1 MNRPTIAGKIN
12 TLITLLAVVAGFLII
27 VFVAQREYEY
37 TRDELVLRVSTRVAN
52 HPQLPL
58 TFYFR
63 EKSQIDAA
71 LQQFMELSPAIRYAV
86 LRNSV
91 GEIVASRA
99 APWADVDSL
108 PSFRNARQDVSAT
121 EKSLTRYSS
130 RAASPSHEMIA
141 RLTGGDTVT
150 SLAVPIVSVVNPTE
164 PGLSRADFAA
174 ALTNPDEIRS
184 LFVTGYV
191 EIGISGLTLRSQTL
205 PSVAGSAAVGLAFV
219 CLCLILARFTTRRIT
234 APLGELARV
243 ADEIASGKQ
252 TTMLKLHGSGEI
264 RDIASVL
271 NSIIAGMNRE
281 KTRMHT
287 DRELLSRKVD
297 ERTAQLGAREQELT
311 RAERQV
317 TETKDRLKH
326 LAYFDSLTSLPNRH
340 LFTEQLTLLLRLAAR
355 SKQLVALL
363 LIDLDNFKKI
373 NESLGHR
380 VGDTLLREVGERLA
394 TCIRESDVLHRT
406 PANEPSR
413 IDLSRMGGDEFTVV
427 LNQLEDLSGA
437 ELVAQR
443 LTQRLSQPY
452 TLDGQEIIITCSIG
466 IAAAPLHADDVEGLL
481 SAAGTAMFN
490 AKKEGRNRFLIFHD
504 QMEGSSRERLRL
516 ETDLRKAVKGDQL
529 QLHYQPQID
538 AQTGSVIGA
547 EALVR
552 WQHPEWGM
560 IPPYRYIPLAE
571 ELGIIGEIGEW
582 VLRRACSDL
591 VELGGLGHQL
601 RQVSV
606 NVSALQLSEAFVRL
620 VANVLAE
627 SGLPP
632 ASLKLEITEGVM
644 IDNEDGAVRIFS
656 SLKELGVS
664 LSIDDFGTGYSSLS
678 YLTRLPLSELKI
690 DRSFVLGLDDG
701 TKGGDLV
708 RGIIAM
714 AQSLQLDMVVEG
726 VETPRQLAFFQD
738 NSVHTIQG
746 YLFSR
751 PVPLKELMALLL
763 PGHFTDQIDEM
774 MRPGPADPPAMEQA

>member
-1 MNRPTIAGKIN
+1 MGRVTIAGRIN
-12 TLITLLAVVAGFLII
+12 ALITLLAILAGLFII
-27 VFVAQREYEY
+27 IFVAQREYEY
-37 TRDELVLRVSTRVAN
+37 KRDELILRISTQVAN

-58 TFYFR
+58 TLYFR
-63 EKSQIDAA
+63 EEAQVDTA
-71 LQQFMELSPAIRYAV
+71 LRQFLELSSAIRHAV

-91 GEIVASRA
+91 GEIIASMEV
-99 APWADVDSL
+99 PWADIDDL
-108 PSFRNARQDVSAT
+108 PGFSNARQDVSAT
-121 EKSLTRYSS
+121 EKSLTQYRS
-130 RAASPSHEMIA
+130 RAASPSHETIA
-141 RLTGGDTVT
+141 HLTGGDTVT
-150 SLAVPIVSVVNPTE
+150 SLAVPIVSVVNPTQ
-164 PGLSRADFAA
+164 PDLSRSDFAA
-174 ALTNPDEIRS
+174 ALTSPDEVRS
-184 LFVTGYV
+184 LFVTGYA
-191 EIGISGLTLRSQTL
+191 EIGISGLALRTQTL
-205 PSVAGSAAVGLAFV
+205 PSVAKSAAVGLALV
-219 CLCLILARFTTRRIT
+219 CLCLIIARLTTRRIT

-243 ADEIASGKQ
+243 ADDIASGKQ
-252 TTMLKLHGSGEI
+252 TSMLRVRGSGEI
-264 RDIASVL
+264 RDITSVL
-271 NSIIAGMNRE
+271 NSIIAGMHRE
-281 KTRMHT
+281 KTRMNT
-287 DRELLSRKVD
+287 DQKLLSRKVD

-355 SKQLVALL
+355 SNQLVALL

-406 PANEPSR
+406 PAHEPSR

-443 LTQRLSQPY
+443 LTQSLSQAY

-466 IAAAPLHADDVEGLL
+466 IAAAPLHASDVEGLL
-481 SAAGTAMFN
+481 GAAGTAMFN

-516 ETDLRKAVKGDQL
+516 ETDLRKAVAADQL
-529 QLHYQPQID
+529 QLHYQPQVD
-538 AQTGSVIGA
+538 AQTGRVTGA

-552 WQHPEWGM
+552 WQHPEWGL
-560 IPPYRYIPLAE
+560 IPPYRYVPLAE
-571 ELGIIGEIGEW
+571 ELGIIEEIGEW
-582 VLRRACSDL
+582 VLHRACSDL
-591 VELGGLGHQL
+591 IELRSLGYELG
-601 RQVSV
+601 QVSV
-606 NVSALQLSEAFVRL
+606 NVSALQLSEAFVPL
-620 VANVLAE
+620 VANVLQK

-644 IDNEDGAVRIFS
+644 IDNEDGAVHVFN

-664 LSIDDFGTGYSSLS
+664 LSIDDFGTGFSSLS

-690 DRSFVLGLDDG
+690 DRSFVLGLDEG
-701 TKGGDLV
+701 GKGSDLV

-714 AQSLQLDMVVEG
+714 AQSLQLGMVVEG
-726 VETPRQLAFFQD
+726 VETPLQLAFFRD
-738 NSVHTIQG
+738 SSVHTIQG

-751 PVPLKELMALLL
+751 PVPLEELIALLV
-763 PGHFTDQIDEM
+763 PGHFTDQITEL
-774 MRPGPADPPAMEQA
+774 MRPDPEKSVAGERA

>member
-1 MNRPTIAGKIN
+1 MSRLTIAGKIN
-12 TLITLLAVVAGFLII
+12 ALITLLAVLAGLFII

-37 TRDELVLRVSTRVAN
+37 KRDELVLRVSTRVAN

-58 TFYFR
+58 TLYFS
-63 EKSQIDAA
+63 EKARIDAA
-71 LQQFMELSPAIRYAV
+71 LQQFMQLSPAIRHAV

-91 GEIVASRA
+91 GEIITSRA
-99 APWADVDSL
+99 APWVDIDNL
-108 PSFRNARQDVSAT
+108 PSFSDSRQNVSAT
-121 EKSLTRYSS
+121 EKSLTQYSG
-130 RAASPSHEMIA
+130 RAAAPSHETIA
-141 RLTGGDTVT
+141 RLTGGDTLT

-164 PGLSRADFAA
+164 PDLSRADFAA
-174 ALTNPDEIRS
+174 ALTSPDEVRS

-191 EIGISGLTLRSQTL
+191 EIGISGLALRTQTL
-205 PSVAGSAAVGLAFV
+205 PSVARSAAFGLAFV
-219 CLCLILARFTTRRIT
+219 CLCLIIARLTTRRIT

-243 ADEIASGKQ
+243 ADDIASGKQ
-252 TTMLKLHGSGEI
+252 TTMLTLRGSGEI
-264 RDIASVL
+264 RDITSVL
-271 NSIIAGMNRE
+271 NSIIAGMHRD

-297 ERTAQLGAREQELT
+297 ERTAQLGAREQDLT

-355 SKQLVALL
+355 SEQLVALL

-394 TCIRESDVLHRT
+394 NCIRESDVLHRT

-452 TLDGQEIIITCSIG
+452 TLDGQEIIVTCSIG
-466 IAAAPLHADDVEGLL
+466 IAAAPLHASDVEGLL
-481 SAAGTAMFN
+481 GAAGSAMFN
-490 AKKEGRNRFLIFHD
+490 AKKEGRNRFLVFHD

-516 ETDLRKAVKGDQL
+516 ETDLRKAVEGDQL
-529 QLHYQPQID
+529 QLHYQPQVD
-538 AQTGSVIGA
+538 AQTGRVIGA
-547 EALVR
+547 ESLVR
-552 WQHPEWGM
+552 WQHPEWGL

-571 ELGIIGEIGEW
+571 ELGIIDEIGEW

-591 VELGGLGHQL
+591 VELRSLGHEL
-601 RQVSV
+601 SRVSV
-606 NVSALQLSEAFVRL
+606 NVSALQLSEPFVRL
-620 VANVLAE
+620 VANVLAKSE
-627 SGLPP
+627 LPP
-632 ASLKLEITEGVM
+632 ASLKLEVTEGVM
-644 IDNEDGAVRIFS
+644 IDNEDGAIRVFN

-701 TKGGDLV
+701 AKGRDLV

-726 VETPRQLAFFQD
+726 VETPPQLAFFRD

-751 PVPLKELMALLL
+751 PVPLEELMALLL
-763 PGHFTDQIDEM
+763 PGHFTDQIADL
-774 MRPGPADPPAMEQA
+774 MRPAPENSPARERA